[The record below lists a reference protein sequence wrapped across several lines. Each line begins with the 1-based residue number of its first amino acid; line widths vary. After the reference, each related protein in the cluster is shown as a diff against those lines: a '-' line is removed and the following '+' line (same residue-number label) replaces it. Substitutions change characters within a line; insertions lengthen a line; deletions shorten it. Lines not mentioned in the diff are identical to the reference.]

1 MTLVGWSC
9 ALCMEMWMR
18 CLARV
23 GVKPGILVSQA
34 DSCLY
39 SITPVHL
46 AVGREKGDDLSC

>member
-1 MTLVGWSC
+1 
-9 ALCMEMWMR
+9 MR